1 MTASDSP
8 DLVLVTGTSSGLG
21 AATAG
26 RLLNAGYRVVGV
38 ARRDVAADS
47 FGDGG
52 RHYTHV
58 RFDLGD
64 IDGIP
69 DLVSTLVKEHG
80 TPYGLVNNAA
90 IGNDGLLAT
99 MHRSDI
105 EQVLDVDLLSPIILT
120 KFVVRHQLAARR
132 GRIVNVSSIV
142 ARTGYRGLSVYAA
155 AKAGLEGFTRSL
167 ARDVGPRGITVNA
180 VAPGF
185 ADTEMT
191 ATLGAENLEKIKRRS
206 ALGRF
211 AAGDEIASAVEYL
224 LSPAAAGITGTILT
238 VDAGSTA

>member
-1 MTASDSP
+1 MTDTERP
-8 DLVLVTGTSSGLG
+8 DLVLLTGTSSGLG
-21 AATAG
+21 AATAA
-26 RLLNAGYRVVGV
+26 RLLGAGYRVVGV
-38 ARRDVAADS
+38 ARRDVGADS
-47 FGDGG
+47 FGEAGA
-52 RHYTHV
+52 RYTHA

-64 IDGIP
+64 IDAIP
-69 DLVSTLVKEHG
+69 DLVSGLIREHG
-80 TPYGLVNNAA
+80 TPYAL
-90 IGNDGLLAT
+90 
-99 MHRSDI
+99 
-105 EQVLDVDLLSPIILT
+105 VLDVDLLSPIILT

-167 ARDVGPRGITVNA
+167 ARDVGSRGITVNA

-191 ATLGAENLEKIKRRS
+191 ATLGAENLDKIKRRS
-206 ALGRF
+206 AMGRF
-211 AAGDEIASAVEYL
+211 AESDEIASAVEYL
-224 LSPAAAGITGTILT
+224 LSPAAAGITGTVIT